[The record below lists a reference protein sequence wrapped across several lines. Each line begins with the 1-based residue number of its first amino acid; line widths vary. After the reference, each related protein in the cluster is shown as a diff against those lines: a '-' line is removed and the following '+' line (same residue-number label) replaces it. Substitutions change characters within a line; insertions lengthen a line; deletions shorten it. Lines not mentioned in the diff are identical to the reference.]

1 MRGPAHASAQPTAPH
16 PDVSRELWARYYA
29 SRDWSVLPLHSAD
42 KNGCT
47 CGDPNCRSAAKHPRT
62 QHGVKD
68 ASRDPDQIRRWWQSW
83 PDANVGIATG
93 AVSGILVV
101 DIDPRNGGD
110 RSYERLQVE
119 LPGAFGAPLI
129 VRIGSFGLHL
139 YFKCLNPTPSRANVR
154 PGIDIKADGG
164 YVVAPSSWHVSGTR
178 YRFVSNSGLVVPPL
192 PAALRDLILGDTQA
206 HVASGEEPPKLD
218 IDCLRVSV
226 EIKNQIRAGAPKG
239 KRSEA
244 IFAAIR
250 AMIKAGHSNEE
261 IQAVLVDPANS
272 LSEKPRDKGLAWL
285 TGEVTRARAKPDRDT
300 SSKAQL
306 GDRNNAS
313 QTNPGSNHV
322 LISRRA
328 AEVHP
333 EAIRWLWPERIALGK
348 NCLIA
353 GEPGLG
359 KSQITTY
366 LAAITSSGGT
376 WSTGELCTAGDV
388 LILSAEDDPAD
399 TIRPR
404 LEACGANLDRVHI
417 IEAVRHAQRER
428 AFNLKGDLEALAA
441 KLKATPGAKL
451 VTIDPISAYL
461 GNVDSHNNAAVRGV
475 LAPLAKLASDH
486 GTAVVSV
493 THLSKNQNPSADPLT
508 RVIGSTA
515 FGAAVRTA
523 FLIAP
528 DKVNP
533 ERRLFLPLKSNISR
547 ACSGLAFHIESHRL
561 PSGIETSRVVW
572 EAKPV
577 TMTASEALSL
587 LTHDEIDDA
596 REVAEACLKVFVNEN
611 TMELRA
617 STLIDLLWKHA
628 TLHFTPKQLKKI
640 LARCGISHHKRS
652 DANYYLK
659 ADFVPPKSLHPSIP
673 PSSSMQQE
681 RKFDS
686 KEGVEAVER
695 VEGVEEVED
704 GGTAHGA
711 DSNRA

>member
-1 MRGPAHASAQPTAPH
+1 MQGPTCSSAQPRPH
-16 PDVSRELWARYYA
+16 PDGSRELWALFYA
-29 SRDWSVLPLHSAD
+29 SRGWPVLPLHSAE
-42 KNGCT
+42 KGRCS
-47 CGDPNCRSAAKHPRT
+47 CGDPNCGSAGKHPRT

-68 ASRDPDQIRRWWQSW
+68 ASKDPEQIHRWWRLW

-93 AVSGILVV
+93 VVSGILVV
-101 DIDPRNGGD
+101 DIDPRNGGEK
-110 RSYERLQVE
+110 SYEQLQNE
-119 LPGAFGAPLI
+119 LPDAFTTLLKVRTGSGGA
-129 VRIGSFGLHL
+129 HL
-139 YFKCLNPTPSRANVR
+139 YFECLSPTPCRTNIR

-192 PAALRDLILGDTQA
+192 PTALRDLILGWTQA

-218 IDCLRVSV
+218 IDRLRVSA

-250 AMIKAGHSNEE
+250 AMIKAGHSNDE
-261 IQAVLVDPANS
+261 IRAVLMDPANS

-285 TGEVTRARAKPDRDT
+285 TGEVTRARAKPDRDN

-306 GDRNNAS
+306 GDSNNTS
-313 QTNPGSNHV
+313 QTKPGSNRV

-328 AEVHP
+328 AEVQP

-348 NCLIA
+348 NSLIA
-353 GEPGLG
+353 GQPGLG

-376 WSTGELCTAGDV
+376 WSTGEVCAAGDV
-388 LILSAEDDPAD
+388 LLLSAEDDPAD

-461 GNVDSHNNAAVRGV
+461 GDIDSHNNSAVRGV

-486 GTAVVSV
+486 GVAVVSV
-493 THLSKNQNPSADPLT
+493 THLTKDPSADPLT

-528 DKVNP
+528 DKVSP

-547 ACSGLAFHIESHRL
+547 ACSGLAFHIESHSL
-561 PSGIETSRVVW
+561 PSNIETSRVVW

-577 TMTASEALSL
+577 IMTASEALSL
-587 LTHDEIDDA
+587 STQDEIDDA
-596 REVAEACLKVFVNEN
+596 KEVTEACLRVFDTEN
-611 TMELRA
+611 ATEFRA
-617 STLIDLLWKHA
+617 SRLTELLWKHE
-628 TLHFTPKQLKKI
+628 TLLFTPKQLKRI

-659 ADFVPPKSLHPSIP
+659 ADFVPQRPPSLHSSIV

-695 VEGVEEVED
+695 VEGVEAVED
-704 GGTAHGA
+704 GRKG
-711 DSNRA
+711 